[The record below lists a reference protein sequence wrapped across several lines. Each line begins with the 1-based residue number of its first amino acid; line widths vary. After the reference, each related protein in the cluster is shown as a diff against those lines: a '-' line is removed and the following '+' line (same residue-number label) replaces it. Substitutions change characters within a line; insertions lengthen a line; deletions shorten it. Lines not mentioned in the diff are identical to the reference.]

1 MSNVDPAGS
10 YGRRPV
16 YLASTFI
23 GVVASFGTGLA
34 NTWKTL
40 IVARFFSGV
49 GVGAAMALGPAI
61 VNDMFF
67 PHEKGLKMGIW
78 TVFLTSMFLIFVLL
92 FEI

>member
-1 MSNVDPAGS
+1 VSSVDLAGS

-23 GVVASFGTGLA
+23 GIVASFGTGLA

-40 IVARFFSGV
+40 IVARFFTGV
-49 GVGAAMALGPAI
+49 GVGAAMALGPAV

-67 PHEKGLKMGIW
+67 LHEKGLKMGIW
-78 TVFLTSMFLIFVLL
+78 TVFLTSMLPIFVLL
-92 FEI
+92 SEI